1 MRCIEAHDDDI
12 HRALNADR
20 VKHAQ
25 ELFMVLRHFLTNIL
39 KRAPAWRHN
48 GGAANL
54 ATMVIAPF
62 WFSYSSF

>member
-12 HRALNADR
+12 HRALNAGR
-20 VKHAQ
+20 VKQ

-48 GGAANL
+48 GAAANL
-54 ATMVIAPF
+54 ATMVMAV

>member
-12 HRALNADR
+12 HRALNAGR

-39 KRAPAWRHN
+39 KRAPAWRHMA
-48 GGAANL
+48 GQR
-54 ATMVIAPF
+54 I
-62 WFSYSSF
+62 WQRW

>member
-1 MRCIEAHDDDI
+1 MRCIEAHDDI
-12 HRALNADR
+12 HRALNARR